1 MIDDLIMS
9 SSGLRPLLQ
18 TLLKFFVRDSILPRL
33 EIRVNDVKVAG
44 GAFRPAAGLIIHG
57 HGIIDEFFVLN
68 PRSRFAIFFFL
79 VIMVAAIVA
88 SVGILQRAEKQEGQ
102 WQEQSQ
108 SHGSASGADND
119 MDYGVPVYERQF
131 Q

>member
-1 MIDDLIMS
+1 MSGSCLRSLIEALLEFVAS
-9 SSGLRPLLQ
+9 DPLL
-18 TLLKFFVRDSILPRL
+18 PCL

-44 GAFRPAAGLIIHG
+44 GAFRPAAGLVIHS

-68 PRSRFAIFFFL
+68 PRSRFAIFVFL

-102 WQEQSQ
+102 WQDQSQ
-108 SHGSASGADND
+108 SHGSALGADND